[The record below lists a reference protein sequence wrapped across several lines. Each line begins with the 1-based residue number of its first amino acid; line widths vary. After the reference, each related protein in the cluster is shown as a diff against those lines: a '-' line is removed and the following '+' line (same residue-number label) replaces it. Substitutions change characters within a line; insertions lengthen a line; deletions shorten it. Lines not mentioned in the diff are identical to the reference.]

1 MKILKSQDI
10 FGEHVHLT
18 YKGKRSYQT
27 AIGAV
32 VSLLLKLVL
41 WIYVVYEFYNIF
53 SRRHA

>member
-18 YKGKRSYQT
+18 YKGTRSYQT